1 MKKISYIL
9 IAVLICAVVGGV
21 GWFSC
26 TYLQKRHSEISA
38 AERKTSSL
46 QEAISLDNLTAV
58 EFIIKNGAN
67 LEAPINQDEN
77 GKYFTALGWA
87 LFSNRPEIARYLIE
101 QGANVKAEVPLG
113 SSMLYWA
120 LAHQMNDVALR
131 LIESGAV
138 LSAKDGY
145 NPLQHAAAKGM
156 VQVVEKLSEK
166 GLDQENGDKA
176 VSE

>member
-1 MKKISYIL
+1 MKKIYYVFM
-9 IAVLICAVVGGV
+9 AVPVLFVVGGV

-26 TYLQKRHSEISA
+26 SYLQKRHSEISA
-38 AERKTSSL
+38 EERKTSSL

-58 EFIIKNGAN
+58 EFMIKNGAN

-101 QGANVKAEVPLG
+101 QGADVKAGVPLG

-120 LAHQMNDVALR
+120 LAHQMNDVALQ
-131 LIESGAV
+131 LIENEAV

-145 NPLQHAAAKGM
+145 SPLQHAVAKGM
-156 VQVVEKLSEK
+156 VQVVKKLKEK
-166 GLDQENGDKA
+166 GLAEENGAVA